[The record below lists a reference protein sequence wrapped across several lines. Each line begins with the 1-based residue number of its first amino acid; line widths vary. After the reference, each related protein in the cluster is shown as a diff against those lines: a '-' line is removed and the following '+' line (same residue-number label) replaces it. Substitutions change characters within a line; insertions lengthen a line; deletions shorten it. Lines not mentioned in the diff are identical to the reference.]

1 MRKEHPRGHMPMDF
15 DGNKLNEALRVRG
28 LTSTHVAQTIG
39 VSVNYFS
46 TMKRRGRITW
56 EIRSLL
62 RNNFGIREEE
72 YLANA
77 VHVNEPP
84 KAEDSGTQDLSKAA
98 WAQHVQQAR
107 QRNRREDEQR
117 KQVLCPQSEKVI
129 LLRREELKSIVRD
142 AVMDMLKALVGGAA
156 SIPPG

>member
-98 WAQHVQQAR
+98 
-107 QRNRREDEQR
+107 
-117 KQVLCPQSEKVI
+117 
-129 LLRREELKSIVRD
+129 
-142 AVMDMLKALVGGAA
+142 
-156 SIPPG
+156 

>member
-1 MRKEHPRGHMPMDF
+1 MRKEHPRGHLPMEF
-15 DGNKLNEALRVRG
+15 DGRKLNEALRARG

-39 VSVNYFS
+39 VTTAYFS

-56 EIRSLL
+56 EIRSQL

-72 YLANA
+72 YLNNSIP
-77 VHVNEPP
+77 VSEPP
-84 KAEDSGTQDLSKAA
+84 KAEDPGTQDLSKAA

-107 QRNRREDEQR
+107 QRNQRENEQR
-117 KQVLCPQSEKVI
+117 KQISCPQAEEVI

-142 AVMDMLKALVGGAA
+142 AVMDMLKSLVGGAA
-156 SIPPG
+156 

>member
-1 MRKEHPRGHMPMDF
+1 MRKEHPRGHLPMEF
-15 DGNKLNEALRVRG
+15 DGRKLNEALRVRG

-56 EIRSLL
+56 EVRSQL

-72 YLANA
+72 YLTNA
-77 VHVNEPP
+77 VQVNEPP
-84 KAEDSGTQDLSKAA
+84 KAEDAGTQDLSKAA

-107 QRNRREDEQR
+107 QRNQRENEQR
-117 KQVLCPQSEKVI
+117 KQIPCPQAEEVI

-142 AVMDMLKALVGGAA
+142 AVLDMLKSLVGGAA
-156 SIPPG
+156 